1 MNSDK
6 KNEII
11 QFSSEDITKII
22 NAYRSGDETAF
33 DKLVGIY
40 RPLIESMVS
49 RCYEG
54 LSQYLEKEDA
64 RQYALIAFSRAA
76 LSYNTEQSKVSFGL
90 YAKICIGNALVSKL
104 RSARK
109 KHIEIL
115 PIEGIFDMA
124 DPDDISSHII
134 DRENVGNLS
143 ELIRSTLSDF
153 ENDVFKLYANGYSS
167 FEIADRLGKTEKSVD
182 NAIFRARNKL
192 KTVLNESPTGFRF
205 NKINPQ
211 KADKHTK

>member
-33 DKLVGIY
+33 DKLADIY
-40 RPLIESMVS
+40 RPLIESMAS

-54 LSQYLEKEDA
+54 LSQHLEKEDA

-134 DRENVGNLS
+134 DRENAGDLS
-143 ELIRSTLSDF
+143 ELIKSTLSDF
-153 ENDVFKLYANGYSS
+153 ENDVFKHYANGYSS